1 MINFDDTD
9 GEERDDLEEAFADQ
23 ESEEY
28 DPTSAVRII
37 GWRGDWSEERVDKTE
52 NYTRTGN
59 NLCIW
64 VFIVQLCVVF
74 IYSYS
79 IYNIL

>member
-28 DPTSAVRII
+28 DPTSSNHRLTRGLVR
-37 GWRGDWSEERVDKTE
+37 GTRG
-52 NYTRTGN
+52 
-59 NLCIW
+59 
-64 VFIVQLCVVF
+64 
-74 IYSYS
+74 
-79 IYNIL
+79 